1 MRIICLVSIGGLAVL
16 WDFYSRRIP
25 NQLTGTGFL
34 AALAWQWSAN
44 GPPGIFDF
52 FAGAITPVIVL
63 GILHY
68 FKMLGSGDLKYF
80 MVIGGF
86 LDPRRSLKCICV
98 SFLIAAMISLA
109 VIIKYRILKKRLYLL
124 IHYVKKYIST
134 GVWEPYIAE
143 TENPAYLHMSLPI
156 FLGSLLVTGGW
167 I

>member
-1 MRIICLVSIGGLAVL
+1 
-16 WDFYSRRIP
+16 
-25 NQLTGTGFL
+25 
-34 AALAWQWSAN
+34 
-44 GPPGIFDF
+44 
-52 FAGAITPVIVL
+52 
-63 GILHY
+63 
-68 FKMLGSGDLKYF
+68 

-124 IHYVKKYIST
+124 IHYVKEYIST

>member
-1 MRIICLVSIGGLAVL
+1 MRIVCLVSIGVLAVL

-25 NQLTGTGFL
+25 NQLTVIGLLSGM
-34 AALAWQWSAN
+34 AWQWSAN
-44 GPPGIFDF
+44 GPPGIGTFLL
-52 FAGAITPVIVL
+52 GSLLPVL
-63 GILHY
+63 LLAPLHY
-68 FKMLGSGDLKYF
+68 FRMIGAGDLKYF

-86 LDPRRSLKCICV
+86 LDPGRSLKCICV

-124 IHYVKKYIST
+124 IHYVKEYIST
-134 GVWEPYIAE
+134 GIWEPYIAE
-143 TENPAYLHMSLPI
+143 MENPAYLHMSLPI